1 MKICSRIHQVLVL
14 GLFGGGGAL
23 CIISEALEDNGW
35 LGIDEIGEAQTGVQG
50 SLYAM
55 NEWAMICVQRL
66 TIASG

>member
-1 MKICSRIHQVLVL
+1 MKICSRTHQVLVL

-23 CIISEALEDNGW
+23 CIMSEALEANGW
-35 LGIDEIGEAQTGVQG
+35 LGSAAIGEAQTGGQG

-55 NEWAMICVQRL
+55 NEWVVFCAQRR